1 MKNARL
7 AVKLGVAQIL
17 IIAIGAITLTVTA
30 FSIAPGLFS
39 VHLAHTGENSPTV
52 RMHAREAFVT
62 SLSLALTFAAITS
75 LLAAGIVSWL
85 FVRRVAK
92 PIEQLAE
99 AADAVAA
106 HRQPRAIPTGGF
118 TSELHR
124 LNKSFARMSEDLELS
139 EQRRTNLLADL
150 AHELRTPLATLIA
163 YVDGLE
169 DGVVPIGSDAW
180 NTLRSQLARMQRLVS
195 DLKEASAADEQT
207 LAMDFYTVDVRVVA
221 QTAVAIFRA
230 RCEIETKELRIVEP
244 KLALLAKADS
254 QRLQQVLVNL
264 LDNAC
269 RHTPTGGEIEVRLYE
284 QGGANVVIEVSD
296 SGNGIPGDQL
306 DAIFQR
312 FYRLD
317 PSRRTENVGSGL
329 GLTIARAIISRH
341 GGSIQARS
349 PGRLKGSTFTIH
361 IPISE
366 S

>member
-17 IIAIGAITLTVTA
+17 IIVIGALTLAITA
-30 FSIAPGLFS
+30 FSLAPGLFS
-39 VHLAHTGENSPTV
+39 VHLAHTGEDSPVV

-62 SLSLALTFAAITS
+62 SLSLALVFAGVTS
-75 LLAAGIVSWL
+75 LLAAGLVSWL

-106 HRQPRAIPTGGF
+106 HRHPRAIPTGGF
-118 TSELHR
+118 TSELRR
-124 LNKSFARMSEDLELS
+124 LNESFARMSEDLELS

-169 DGVVPIGSDAW
+169 DGVVPIGSEAW
-180 NTLRSQLARMQRLVS
+180 NTLRSQLARMHRLVS
-195 DLKEASAADEQT
+195 DLKEASAADERT
-207 LAMDFYTVDVRVVA
+207 LDMDFHPVDVRAVA

-244 KLALLAKADS
+244 TTSLFAKADS

-269 RHTPTGGEIEVRLYE
+269 RHTPNGGEIEVRLSE
-284 QGGANVVIEVSD
+284 HGTNVVIEVSD
-296 SGNGIPGDQL
+296 SGHGIPADQL

-317 PSRRTENVGSGL
+317 PSRQTESGGSGL

-341 GGSIQARS
+341 GGTIQAQS
-349 PGRLKGSTFTIH
+349 PGRLKGSSFTIR
-361 IPISE
+361 IPTART
-366 S
+366 